1 MLKYLKYVV
10 LCFVLASCAT
20 SQEIAKN
27 DFSIK
32 SETQNVV
39 EPQKNTIHYEPQ
51 FENLSPINTQYINL
65 IVKDAN
71 FKDVYY
77 TIGKVAGLNVVID
90 SNLESIS
97 EKPHQTQTP
106 NVFYPQYTQAPNTF
120 YPQNAYNPQFV
131 PVSPNQ
137 PQAALQNTLNPTQ
150 ALNTP
155 TLQQNPLNPQ
165 NALPQTQTQN
175 LQRNQLMIAQQP
187 SQSENAIHYVP
198 LVTVSFQHTPIKEAL
213 DALSEALDLVYEIKG
228 KTLYVKEFGTKVF
241 YLNFIASKKQANMS
255 VGGDVLGSA
264 TQSASSATGGS
275 VSTPLTGE
283 FKITDSIGSS
293 TTDVYAQIENTL
305 KAMLSKDGKY
315 SLDSSIG
322 LLVVKDKERNL
333 NLISKYIENLKAHYD
348 SQVLLEVKI
357 VEVELNDS
365 TSYGINWNAL
375 LRVANGRLTIQ
386 QNLSQINGNT
396 LQATGSNAGSSP
408 QINGQT
414 FPYAPAQFGTAPP
427 IASNGA
433 TMPTGI
439 AATFNTNNFGV
450 LLNALAQYGNVKVL
464 SNPRILVTN
473 GQPAL
478 ISVGTSYSYIQS
490 VEITTTTVSGGTS
503 TTQPTV
509 NLNSVFDGVM
519 LGVVPYINTNTNTVN
534 LSITPIKSTL
544 LSLTPTKI
552 GDNSYTLPQVALEEA
567 TTQISAKSDQMIVL
581 GGLISKQINK
591 ANTRV
596 PVFGDLP
603 IVGNLF
609 KQRQDSIST
618 KELVIMIKPVV
629 LKNE

>member
-106 NVFYPQYTQAPNTF
+106 NVFYPQYQ
-120 YPQNAYNPQFV
+120 YNPQFV
-131 PVSPNQ
+131 PVNPNQ
-137 PQAALQNTLNPTQ
+137 PQTTLNPTQ

-155 TLQQNPLNPQ
+155 NTLQQNPQSPQ
-165 NALPQTQTQN
+165 NTLPQTQTPN
-175 LQRNQLMIAQQP
+175 LQRNQALLPQQP
-187 SQSENAIHYVP
+187 SQSENTIHYVP

-213 DALSEALDLVYEIKG
+213 DALSQALDLVYEIKG
-228 KTLYVKEFGTKVF
+228 KTLYVKEFGTKIF

-283 FKITDSIGSS
+283 FKITDSIGTSV
-293 TTDVYAQIENTL
+293 TDVYAQIENTL

-315 SLDSSIG
+315 SLDPSIG
-322 LLVVKDKERNL
+322 LLVVKDKEQNL
-333 NLISKYIENLKAHYD
+333 HLISKYIENLKAHYN

-357 VEVELNDS
+357 VEVDLNDS
-365 TSYGINWNAL
+365 SSYGINWNAL
-375 LRVANGRLTIQ
+375 LRAANGRFTIQ
-386 QNLSQINGNT
+386 QNLSQVSGNS
-396 LQATGSNAGSSP
+396 LQTSGSNANYPP

-414 FPYAPAQFGTAPP
+414 FPFSPAQFGTAPP
-427 IASNGA
+427 ITSNGA
-433 TMPTGI
+433 TMPSGI

-450 LLNALAQYGNVKVL
+450 LLNALAQYGNVKII

-490 VEITTTTVSGGTS
+490 VQITTTTVAGGTS

-519 LGVVPYINTNTNTVN
+519 LGVVPYINTTTNTVN
-534 LSITPIKSTL
+534 LSITPIKSTVV
-544 LSLTPTKI
+544 SLTPTTI
-552 GDNSYTLPQVALEEA
+552 GQNSYTLPQVDLEEA
-567 TTQISAKSDQMIVL
+567 TTQVSAQSNQMIVI

-591 ANTRV
+591 TNTRI
-596 PVFGDLP
+596 PVLGDLP

-609 KQRQDSIST
+609 KQNRDSINN
-618 KELVIMIKPVV
+618 KELVIMIKPVI